1 MRLPTFLWTIS
12 YPELGSYCQLYCK
25 LCVQSYDFFSKYR
38 QLAILNKVNTPI
50 FTSLLPQSVTSTF
63 LFPTFLTNLY
73 QRLSVWWHINI
84 DTIDSTFFVSFV
96 DFELLTVVESQILR
110 ESEIQWRYNWP
121 NFDAF
126 SFLYWLA
133 KSLVFAHQ
141 SCQKHIMLQ
150 N

>member
-1 MRLPTFLWTIS
+1 MTVICVFCTIILAILS
-12 YPELGSYCQLYCK
+12 AYCK

-96 DFELLTVVESQILR
+96 DFELLTIVESHILR
-110 ESEIQWRYNWP
+110 ASEIQLRYKNP
-121 NFDAF
+121 GF
-126 SFLYWLA
+126 SQFSSNRQSLKWLPIV
-133 KSLVFAHQ
+133 SQ
-141 SCQKHIMLQ
+141 T
-150 N
+150 